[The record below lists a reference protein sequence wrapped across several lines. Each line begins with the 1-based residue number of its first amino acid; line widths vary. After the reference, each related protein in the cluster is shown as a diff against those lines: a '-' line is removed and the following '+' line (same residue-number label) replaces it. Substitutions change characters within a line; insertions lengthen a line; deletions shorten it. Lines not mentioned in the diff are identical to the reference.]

1 MSPSFEYHNGDGDW
15 VNKQESRFLELNLQ
29 EILKRGKF

>member
-1 MSPSFEYHNGDGDW
+1 MSPRGGYHIGDGDW